1 MKYPLQAA
9 TDTNT
14 MAVHW
19 FFLFQGPSPMIVRYV
34 YAVLFLLAN
43 LSAWLTRE
51 NGISYF
57 ISQRVSGG
65 CHGDRGCL
73 AAEAVLVM
81 SQTFCLFF
89 FIMLLSTVCTTKV
102 DDPRNSWH
110 RGWWPVKIA
119 LVIGCFSF
127 SVLLTSAGTQ
137 IYGKIAQVGAGL
149 FLVLQLV
156 STIKFITQLNY
167 KLCVT
172 NFEERYL
179 WVAAISATAVIISMG
194 LIIFM
199 TLKFAQCWHNMEVI
213 VITLVLFFIMCVL
226 SLMSKANKFFMEPAL
241 IGGYATFICLLAM
254 TSEPESGCGMK
265 SKAGPGAGW
274 LTISF
279 FVSGLLSTVYSAFT
293 MGTGYKCTRS
303 TVESEDDVP
312 YGYGFFHFIFSAG
325 CMYFGMMFVAWDTH
339 HTMEEWNVDIGW
351 ISTWVHIASEAL
363 VVVSYLTILLA
374 RILGVGWL
382 QHFLAKIFGTDD
394 QPHNDESH
402 TTTDES
408 HMMTVHGDEPQT
420 TTVHGDEPQTT
431 TVHGDESH
439 TTTVHGDEPQTTT
452 VHGDESHTTT
462 VHGDES
468 QATTTNDDE
477 SETMNTH
484 VTSPS
489 SLYHTASPSS
499 LYYSPEQSPTNN
511 TDHQPPPPSPPSLSP
526 PHTIELQMSEVPNI
540 GTSGMNEEDGDDY
553 IREWESE

>member
-1 MKYPLQAA
+1 
-9 TDTNT
+9 

-274 LTISF
+274 LTISHRLF
-279 FVSGLLSTVYSAFT
+279 CLYHGHRLQ
-293 MGTGYKCTRS
+293 
-303 TVESEDDVP
+303 
-312 YGYGFFHFIFSAG
+312 
-325 CMYFGMMFVAWDTH
+325 MYTKHG
-339 HTMEEWNVDIGW
+339 
-351 ISTWVHIASEAL
+351 
-363 VVVSYLTILLA
+363 
-374 RILGVGWL
+374 GVGRRRTIWVRFFPFHL
-382 QHFLAKIFGTDD
+382 LGGLHVLWNDVCCLGHTSYHGRMERRYWVDQHMG
-394 QPHNDESH
+394 P
-402 TTTDES
+402 
-408 HMMTVHGDEPQT
+408 
-420 TTVHGDEPQTT
+420 
-431 TVHGDESH
+431 
-439 TTTVHGDEPQTTT
+439 
-452 VHGDESHTTT
+452 
-462 VHGDES
+462 
-468 QATTTNDDE
+468 
-477 SETMNTH
+477 
-484 VTSPS
+484 
-489 SLYHTASPSS
+489 Y
-499 LYYSPEQSPTNN
+499 
-511 TDHQPPPPSPPSLSP
+511 
-526 PHTIELQMSEVPNI
+526 
-540 GTSGMNEEDGDDY
+540 
-553 IREWESE
+553 R